1 MESRPPYRPRDAA
14 TSPLYRIVLDHVE
27 SFAAERHQSA
37 DSAVPGLP
45 AGYPAF
51 LETIKVRIREAR
63 IKAALAAS
71 RELIILYWD
80 LGKSIVDR
88 QRKEGWGKAVVE
100 HLARDLQTAFP
111 GEGGFSPVNIWRM
124 RAFYLA
130 YTEGAS
136 NLSRPVTELDGV
148 NLPRVVTEIPWGQNQ
163 ELLFKL
169 KDPIQRLWYAQ
180 KTIEHGWSRA
190 VLVLQ
195 IESGLYARQGKAV
208 TNFKRALPPP
218 QSNLAQQVLK
228 DPYTFDFLTLTDD
241 AREREIEKGLLDHIQ
256 RFLLELGVGFAFVG
270 RQVHLEVEGD
280 DFYID
285 LLLYHLRLRCY
296 VVIELKNRPFKPEF
310 AGKMNF
316 YLSAVDDQLRHKD
329 DQPSMGMILCKSR
342 KKLIAEYALRDT
354 HKPIGVSAFT
364 LTKALPEN
372 LKGTLPTIKELETE
386 LEGSTRASCS
396 ASSRDPRRKSPA

>member
-1 MESRPPYRPRDAA
+1 M
-14 TSPLYRIVLDHVE
+14 SPKKSVKAVTHRT
-27 SFAAERHQSA
+27 A
-37 DSAVPGLP
+37 DSTALGLP
-45 AGYPAF
+45 VGYPAY
-51 LETIKVRIREAR
+51 LEDIKARIREAR
-63 IKAALAAS
+63 IKAVLAANS
-71 RELIILYWD
+71 ELIGLYWHI
-80 LGKSIVDR
+80 GKSIVYR

-100 HLARDLQTAFP
+100 RLARDLQTEFP

-130 YTEGAS
+130 YTDGVS
-136 NLSRPVTELDGV
+136 NLSRSVTDLDGV

-169 KDPIQRLWYAQ
+169 KDPVQRLWYAQ
-180 KTIEHGWSRA
+180 KTIEHGWSRP

-195 IESGLYARQGKAV
+195 IESALYERQGKAA
-208 TNFKRALPPP
+208 TNFKRTLPPP
-218 QSNLAQQVLK
+218 QSDLAQQVLK
-228 DPYTFDFLTLTDD
+228 DPYTFDFLTLADD

-270 RQVHLEVEGD
+270 RQVHLEVEGE

-285 LLLYHLRLRCY
+285 LLFYNLRLRCY
-296 VVIELKNRPFKPEF
+296 MVIELKNGPFKPEY

-329 DQPSMGMILCKSR
+329 DQPSIGMILCKSR

-364 LTKALPEN
+364 LTKALPEK
-372 LKGTLPTIKELETE
+372 LKGTLPTIQDLEAELKPDE
-386 LEGSTRASCS
+386 
-396 ASSRDPRRKSPA
+396 